1 MASQTVCKDNFL
13 IDKYAYFHT
22 GNMHLITIA
31 TYVRATLHNIIKPL
45 ERRKIKRK
53 TVQKTTK
60 ESYVKMTHTVLSKHH
75 SLLSLLILYQGNL
88 FWVIWLS

>member
-31 TYVRATLHNIIKPL
+31 TYVCATLHNIIKPL

-53 TVQKTTK
+53 TVQKQQK
-60 ESYVKMTHTVLSKHH
+60 NHM
-75 SLLSLLILYQGNL
+75 
-88 FWVIWLS
+88 

>member
-1 MASQTVCKDNFL
+1 MASHTVCTDNFL
-13 IDKYAYFHT
+13 TDKYAYIHA
-22 GNMHLITIA
+22 GNMHLITTA
-31 TYVRATLHNIIKPL
+31 TYVCATLHNIIKSL

-60 ESYVKMTHTVLSKHH
+60 EPYVKMTHTVLPKCHY
-75 SLLSLLILYQGNL
+75 LLSLILFQGNL